1 MQHQTKPN
9 KLQRA
14 RTDRQQRVKHIHT
27 DTDTDTDTQTHTDTH
42 THTHTHTHISYN
54 ILRTGGELVQSDPD
68 HVADST
74 AGEAHLSEGARIS
87 SVPGLS

>member
-1 MQHQTKPN
+1 MTKVME
-9 KLQRA
+9 
-14 RTDRQQRVKHIHT
+14 TG
-27 DTDTDTDTQTHTDTH
+27 
-42 THTHTHTHISYN
+42 
-54 ILRTGGELVQSDPD
+54 TGGELVQSDPD

>member
-1 MQHQTKPN
+1 MNYRNLMTKVME
-9 KLQRA
+9 
-14 RTDRQQRVKHIHT
+14 TG
-27 DTDTDTDTQTHTDTH
+27 
-42 THTHTHTHISYN
+42 
-54 ILRTGGELVQSDPD
+54 TGGELVQSDPD